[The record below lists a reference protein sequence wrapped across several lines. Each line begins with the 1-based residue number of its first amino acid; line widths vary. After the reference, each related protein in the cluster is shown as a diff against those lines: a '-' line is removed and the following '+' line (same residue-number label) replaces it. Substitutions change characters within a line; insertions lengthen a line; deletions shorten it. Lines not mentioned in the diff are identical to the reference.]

1 MESQKIINLLDSN
14 DNKSQK
20 FATKRWYIINDRNT
34 GNNAY
39 GNGEDST
46 AIKFETKVIKPNLCD
61 YSVAYILVT
70 GNNQNKP
77 ANSAVAF
84 KNCAPFRT
92 CDVTIND
99 EHVEKAEDLDIV
111 IPVYNLLEYSDNDQN
126 LTGSLYQFKRDEPPD
141 DNANVGN
148 ATTSLVYKSKLIKGT
163 DDNNVNNVKLVVPL
177 KYGSNFFRSLEMQLV
192 NCKIDL
198 ELTWHKDCMISSAE
212 DAANHVVSVMITD
225 TKLYVPVVTLS
236 TKDNTN
242 LTKQLNE
249 GFKRAIY
256 WNQYV
261 SKPLPE
267 TPHKKTGITRFAL
280 DAAFQ
285 GVNRLFVLAFEDTHV
300 NDPAIDGNNPA
311 PQNLA
316 ANRVIRNSYRK
327 YFVSRVDITSFNV
340 LIDGRNFYDQPI
352 NDSIRKYDEIRKI
365 VTGKGDNYVTG
376 CLLDYEYFKK
386 NYQLIAVDLSKQ
398 RELDADPQA
407 IQQIEFIGMLK
418 TRSNVFMILEKSKA
432 TISEFYKGTAKVME
446 TN

>member
-14 DNKSQK
+14 DNESQK
-20 FATKRWYIINDRNT
+20 FATKRWYIINDQNT

-39 GNGEDST
+39 GNGEDGT
-46 AIKFETKVIKPNLCD
+46 TIKFETEVIKPNLCD
-61 YSVAYILVT
+61 YSDAYILT
-70 GNNQNKP
+70 GNIQNKP
-77 ANSAVAF
+77 ANPVVIF

-99 EHVEKAEDLDIV
+99 ELIEKAEDLNIV
-111 IPVYNLLEYSDNDQN
+111 MPMYNLLEYSDNYQDSS
-126 LTGSLYQFKRDEPPD
+126 GSLYQFKRDEPPD

-163 DDNNVNNVKLVVPL
+163 DDNNVNNVKLVAPL
-177 KYGSNFFRSLEMQLV
+177 KYVSNFFRSLEMPLV

-198 ELTWHKDCMISSAE
+198 ELTWHKDCMISSAN
-212 DAANHVVSVMITD
+212 AAAGQLVSFMITN

-236 TKDNTN
+236 TKDNNN
-242 LTKQLNE
+242 LTKQLND
-249 GFKRAIY
+249 GFKRTIY
-256 WNQYV
+256 RNQYV
-261 SKPLPE
+261 SKPFPE

-285 GVNRLFVLAFEDTHV
+285 GVNRLFVLAFEDTRA
-300 NDPAIDGNNPA
+300 DEAADAPASR
-311 PQNLA
+311 NLV
-316 ANRVIRNSYRK
+316 ANRVIRDSYRK
-327 YFVSRVDITSFNV
+327 YFVPRVDITSYKV

-365 VTGKGDNYVTG
+365 ATGKEDNYATG
-376 CLLDYEYFKK
+376 CLLDYDYFKK

-398 RELDADPQA
+398 RELDADPRA

-418 TRSNVFMILEKSKA
+418 TRSNVFTILEKSKE
-432 TISEFYKGTAKVME
+432 TILEFYKVAAKVM
-446 TN
+446 